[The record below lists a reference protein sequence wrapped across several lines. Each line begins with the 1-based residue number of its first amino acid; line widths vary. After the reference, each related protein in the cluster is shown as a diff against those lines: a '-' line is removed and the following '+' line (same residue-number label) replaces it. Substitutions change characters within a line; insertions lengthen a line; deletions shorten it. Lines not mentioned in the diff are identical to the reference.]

1 MEQWDTVCTPTNGT
15 ATLLKR
21 YRHFAVSFPLTA
33 FDLFFGG
40 RGRKT
45 LQTETIVWKEI
56 MSIGQSTTSVRDL
69 SILGSSLLSCELGQA
84 NSSLVSIS
92 SYSLNAFQ
100 T

>member
-1 MEQWDTVCTPTNGT
+1 
-15 ATLLKR
+15 
-21 YRHFAVSFPLTA
+21 
-33 FDLFFGG
+33 
-40 RGRKT
+40 
-45 LQTETIVWKEI
+45 VWKEI